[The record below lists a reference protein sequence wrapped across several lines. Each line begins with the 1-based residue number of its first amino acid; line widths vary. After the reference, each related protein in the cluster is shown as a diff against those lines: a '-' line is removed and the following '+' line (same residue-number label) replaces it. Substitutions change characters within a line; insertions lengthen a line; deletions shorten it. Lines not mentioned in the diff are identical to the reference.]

1 MIKDSPDVVSFFS
14 EETRSYFE
22 RVCATLDGV
31 GIEYEIDP
39 RLVRG
44 LDYYAHTVFEVTHS
58 GLGAQSALAGGGR
71 YEVSLPE
78 SKKPVIGVGFA
89 AGMERLLMARES
101 LGLGIPESP
110 LKTVFLV
117 GLGEKAR
124 DLNMTLAAKLRSE
137 DIPVVA
143 EVEVK
148 SMKAQMRAAN
158 RLNASYVVICGDSEL
173 EKGVVVCKNM
183 ENGEQLE
190 LAPEKLSEY
199 LKSLSS

>member
-1 MIKDSPDVVSFFS
+1 
-14 EETRSYFE
+14 
-22 RVCATLDGV
+22 
-31 GIEYEIDP
+31 
-39 RLVRG
+39 
-44 LDYYAHTVFEVTHS
+44 VFEVTHS